1 MHKLVDMT
9 DTYFVTTPTKKSG
22 PCDSC
27 NTYEPLIKI
36 ESSTHCADLCENCL
50 NTTPIIE
57 WTSIA
62 TPINNVSMLM
72 GWIILVLI
80 IVCAIFG

>member
-1 MHKLVDMT
+1 MHKLLDMT

-27 NTYEPLIKI
+27 NTYEPLTKI
-36 ESSTHCADLCENCL
+36 ESSTHCADLCKNCL

-62 TPINNVSMLM
+62 TPVNNVSMLM
-72 GWIILVLI
+72 WWILLVLI
-80 IVCAIFG
+80 IVCALLG